1 LQLFYGKR
9 AWMGTHPLFI
19 MSQVADGGLPFGFPT
34 DGPPALA
41 ALLAS
46 CLHLDP
52 AQRPT
57 IAAVLAEVQQMTKEA
72 TPPRNSCSP
81 RQPTS
86 PLPPADAS
94 QQQQQQQQQQRP
106 ILGKGTS
113 VTASRGNSLSSQSSV
128 AAAGRARASTAVSPF
143 AAAASIASQPSS

>member
-19 MSQVADGGLPFGFPT
+19 MSLVAEGGLPFEIPT
-34 DGPPALA
+34 DVPPALA

-46 CLHLDP
+46 CLHLNP

-72 TPPRNSCSP
+72 RPPGRNSSSP
-81 RQPTS
+81 REPTS
-86 PLPPADAS
+86 PMQPAAAS
-94 QQQQQQQQQQRP
+94 PQQQQQQP
-106 ILGKGTS
+106 TLGS
-113 VTASRGNSLSSQSSV
+113 NSPVTASRRTSLSSQSSL

-143 AAAASIASQPSS
+143 AAAASIATQPSS